1 LKPAGFKLPARWFRI
16 LDSLFYYQQHHDY
29 SIKMPPSVPES
40 IPTRDL
46 EMPNT
51 SPTLVVRLDVSE
63 DEVKDDTTL
72 TLAVSES
79 QLSLDLLPIC
89 IGLISGPV
97 LALY

>member
-1 LKPAGFKLPARWFRI
+1 
-16 LDSLFYYQQHHDY
+16 
-29 SIKMPPSVPES
+29 MPPSVPES
-40 IPTRDL
+40 TPTRDL

-72 TLAVSES
+72 TPAVGES
-79 QLSLDLLPIC
+79 QLSLDSLPIC
-89 IGLISGPV
+89 MGLISGPV